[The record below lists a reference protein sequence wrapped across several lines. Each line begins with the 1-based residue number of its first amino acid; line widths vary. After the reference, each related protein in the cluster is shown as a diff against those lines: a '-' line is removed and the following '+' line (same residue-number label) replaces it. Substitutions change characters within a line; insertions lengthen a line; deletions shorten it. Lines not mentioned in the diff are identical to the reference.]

1 MAVRASA
8 MLVVVICNELKVIL
22 SFLVGTG
29 DLTPRVKAPLSGGPI
44 TPKAEA
50 LGYLEATAKT
60 TTTTKANAGVLRFA
74 QNDGLLEV
82 ASDLRV
88 ADDGFER

>member
-1 MAVRASA
+1 LQRIECD
-8 MLVVVICNELKVIL
+8 LE
-22 SFLVGTG
+22 LVGW
-29 DLTPRVKAPLSGGPI
+29 DRRSYPRVKAPLSGGPI
-44 TPKAEA
+44 KPKAEA

-60 TTTTKANAGVLRFA
+60 TTTTKANAGILRFA